1 MIKSEQRKYIK
12 IIWTIF
18 GISMGYAVLRY
29 NVVGTV
35 AWKDLPI
42 FILNKGVSLAAI
54 VLLAFSFSIRPL
66 TNLGMPYLNLGL
78 ESRKVLGISG
88 LLLTIFHVLLS
99 FLIFNPQ
106 YYPKFFAGD
115 DSLSI
120 IGNFS
125 LLSGMASFMILGIYH
140 WCFNNRSRG
149 KEMLIEIITSKKFLL
164 GLLFLL
170 GIHLFFMGYSTWS
183 TPAKWQGGLPPIS
196 LISFVVVLFG
206 FVVNVLGRASVRKGV
221 N

>member
-1 MIKSEQRKYIK
+1 MEEGLQRKYLK
-12 IIWTIF
+12 SVGTILI
-18 GISMGYAVLRY
+18 ISMGYAVLRY

-54 VLLAFSFSIRPL
+54 VLLTFSFTIRPL
-66 TNLGMPYLNLGL
+66 LNLGFPALYFGL
-78 ESRKVLGISG
+78 ESRKIFGISG

-106 YYPKFFAGD
+106 YYPKFFD
-115 DSLSI
+115 SDNSLSV

-125 LLSGMASFMILGIYH
+125 LLAGMASFMILGLYH
-140 WCFNNRSRG
+140 WCFRNRFKN
-149 KEMLIEIITSKKFLL
+149 KEMLIDIITSKEFLL

-170 GIHLFFMGYSTWS
+170 GVHLVFMGYSTWTNPS
-183 TPAKWQGGLPPIS
+183 KWQGGLPPIS

-206 FVVNVLGRASVRKGV
+206 FVINGFARTSVRKV
-221 N
+221 

>member
-1 MIKSEQRKYIK
+1 MIESEQRKYKK
-12 IIWTIF
+12 IIWAVF

-54 VLLAFSFSIRPL
+54 VLLVFSFSIRPL
-66 TNLGMPYLNLGL
+66 TNLRMTNFNLGL

-106 YYPKFFAGD
+106 YYPKFFEGD
-115 DSLSI
+115 NTLSV

-125 LLSGMASFMILGIYH
+125 LLSGLVSFMVLGLYH
-140 WCFNNRSRG
+140 WCFRNRSKG
-149 KEMLIEIITSKKFLL
+149 KEILIKIITSKKFLL
-164 GLLFLL
+164 GLLFML
-170 GIHLFFMGYSTWS
+170 GIHLFFMGYSTWLAPS
-183 TPAKWQGGLPPIS
+183 KWQGGLPPIS
-196 LISFVVVLFG
+196 LISFVVVFFG
-206 FVVNVLGRASVRKGV
+206 FIVNVLGRPSSRK
-221 N
+221 

>member
-1 MIKSEQRKYIK
+1 MVVSEQRKYIRL
-12 IIWTIF
+12 IWTVL
-18 GISMGYAVLRY
+18 GVSMGYAVLRY

-66 TNLGMPYLNLGL
+66 TNLGMTHFNLGL

-106 YYPKFFAGD
+106 YYPKFFEGD
-115 DSLSI
+115 NTLSV

-125 LLSGMASFMILGIYH
+125 LLSGMVSFMVLGLYH
-140 WCFNNRSRG
+140 WCFRNRSKG
-149 KEMLIEIITSKKFLL
+149 KEMLIEIITSKIFLL

-170 GIHLFFMGYSTWS
+170 GVHLFFMGYSSWF
-183 TPAKWQGGLPPIS
+183 TPSKWQGGLPPIS
-196 LISFVVVLFG
+196 LISFLVVLLG
-206 FVVNVLGRASVRKGV
+206 FVLNVFGRRPRKS
-221 N
+221 